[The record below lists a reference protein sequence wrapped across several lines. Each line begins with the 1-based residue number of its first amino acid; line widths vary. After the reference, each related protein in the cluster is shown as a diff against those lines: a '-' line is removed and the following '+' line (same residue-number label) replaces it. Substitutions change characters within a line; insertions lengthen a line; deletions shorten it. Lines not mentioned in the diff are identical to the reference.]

1 MLISQKMLV
10 LFIFLG
16 APLSVC
22 SKSLL
27 DEMIDEMNEVQARFE
42 RRFNRLN
49 EELKKGSMAYALTTE
64 AASVS
69 IAENKTTAMV
79 EIIVAPLS
87 ITNPTFDATMDQ
99 DTNTLAVVTPEGNAN
114 IHINRHF
121 ISANFN
127 HQFTHEQ
134 ENKNGKGKHQIMM
147 SNYSQTA
154 KTVSSEM
161 NLEEAHIEYDQAGQ
175 KLTIG
180 IPLRKKQ
187 TTKIPVSIK
196 EKVEQK

>member
-1 MLISQKMLV
+1 MLMSKKMLV
-10 LFIFLG
+10 LFILLG
-16 APLSVC
+16 APLSVY

-27 DEMIDEMNEVQARFE
+27 DEMIEEMNEVQARFE

-49 EELKKGSMAYALTTE
+49 EELKKGSMAYTLTSET
-64 AASVS
+64 ASMS
-69 IAENKTTAMV
+69 IAENKTTGMV
-79 EIIVAPLS
+79 DVIIAPLA
-87 ITNPTFDATMDQ
+87 IAQPTFDAQMDQ
-99 DTNTLAVVTPEGNAN
+99 DANTLSVVTPAGNA
-114 IHINRHF
+114 HIQVNRHL

-127 HQFTHEQ
+127 HQFTQEQ

-147 SNYSQTA
+147 SNYSQSA

-175 KLTIG
+175 KLTISV
-180 IPLRKKQ
+180 PFRKKQ

-196 EKVEQK
+196 EKSDK

>member
-1 MLISQKMLV
+1 MLISKKMLV
-10 LFIFLG
+10 LFILLG

-22 SKSLL
+22 SKSLF
-27 DEMIDEMNEVQARFE
+27 DEMIEEMNEVQARFE

-49 EELKKGSMAYALTTE
+49 EELKKGSIAYTLTTE
-64 AASVS
+64 TANIS
-69 IAENKTTAMV
+69 ITENKTIGMV
-79 EIIVAPLS
+79 DVTITPLV
-87 ITNPTFDATMDQ
+87 IANPTFDATMDQ
-99 DTNTLAVVTPEGNAN
+99 DTNTLAVVTPAGNAN

-127 HQFTHEQ
+127 HQFTQEQ

-175 KLTIG
+175 KLTISV
-180 IPLRKKQ
+180 PLRKKQ

-196 EKVEQK
+196 EKSDK